1 MDCARIANALHEGL
15 HLTHPPIAMTFLD
28 EPPMGIPHY
37 AQSAPSACAFW
48 KAAQNSLFYAT
59 AEDHYNCPIG
69 AVTQGF
75 SPPQFVIEQGRA
87 LIERMG
93 QIQYFEAVEFRNVP
107 RVEKPHRVIVYGPLK
122 SFQNLRPEVALF
134 ICTPFQAMLLSEA
147 TGAVVWRGAGKE
159 ARTYGRPACAVI
171 PSAIQN
177 SAASVSLGCMGA
189 RTFAGI
195 QSHELLIAIPSGALA
210 ESEQKLSVI
219 LKANAEMKNFY
230 KARESQFPSASQ
242 SVEKSWQSGISRS

>member
-1 MDCARIANALHEGL
+1 MDCARIANALLEGL
-15 HLTHPPIAMTFLD
+15 HLAHPPIGMAFLD
-28 EPPMGIPHY
+28 EPPAGVPRY
-37 AQSAPSACAFW
+37 SQAAPSACTFW

-75 SPPQFVIEQGRA
+75 SPPPSVMEQGMA
-87 LIERMG
+87 LIEQMG
-93 QIQYFEAVEFRNVP
+93 KNRYFEAAEIGNVP
-107 RVEKPHRVIVYGPLK
+107 KVEKPHQIIVYGPLK
-122 SFQNLRPEVALF
+122 SFQNPWPDVVMF

-147 TGAVVWRGAGKE
+147 AGAVIWRGAGRE
-159 ARTYGRPACAVI
+159 ARVYGRPACAVI

-177 SAASVSLGCMGA
+177 SAASASLGCMGA

-195 QSHELLIAIPSGALA
+195 QSHELLMAIPSGHLA

-230 KARESQFPSASQ
+230 EARESQFPSA
-242 SVEKSWQSGISRS
+242 

>member
-75 SPPQFVIEQGRA
+75 SPPQFVIEQGMA

-93 QIQYFEAVEFRNVP
+93 RFSTS
-107 RVEKPHRVIVYGPLK
+107 KP
-122 SFQNLRPEVALF
+122 
-134 ICTPFQAMLLSEA
+134 LS
-147 TGAVVWRGAGKE
+147 
-159 ARTYGRPACAVI
+159 
-171 PSAIQN
+171 
-177 SAASVSLGCMGA
+177 
-189 RTFAGI
+189 
-195 QSHELLIAIPSGALA
+195 
-210 ESEQKLSVI
+210 SE
-219 LKANAEMKNFY
+219 
-230 KARESQFPSASQ
+230 
-242 SVEKSWQSGISRS
+242 

>member
-1 MDCARIANALHEGL
+1 MDCARIANALHVGL

-69 AVTQGF
+69 AV
-75 SPPQFVIEQGRA
+75 
-87 LIERMG
+87 
-93 QIQYFEAVEFRNVP
+93 EFRNVP

-147 TGAVVWRGAGKE
+147 
-159 ARTYGRPACAVI
+159 
-171 PSAIQN
+171 
-177 SAASVSLGCMGA
+177 
-189 RTFAGI
+189 
-195 QSHELLIAIPSGALA
+195 
-210 ESEQKLSVI
+210 
-219 LKANAEMKNFY
+219 
-230 KARESQFPSASQ
+230 
-242 SVEKSWQSGISRS
+242 